1 VTNSIYAGLHP
12 DAQLSSAAEVDAAMH
27 DSLPAP
33 EAANEISNS
42 GAALKRTSEEA
53 GPDSPQPQAGS
64 RAVAA
69 NGKHEAM
76 PSSFDASAGKSQEG
90 DQDAALDASGLPEP
104 VAGSEAGQQT
114 EAAGAVDVAV
124 GKLAHRLRRN
134 ASRVAEA
141 EQLARAH
148 GEVQDVGA
156 PMPPPGS
163 SASPSAAA
171 SEVDKGAGSAD
182 GSPHA
187 SSSTLADSAA
197 ASLAE
202 GACQAAPPS
211 TSHPSAGVHGRNALY
226 LRAESL
232 MCTSDGCWCPR

>member
-1 VTNSIYAGLHP
+1 MTNSIYAGLHP
-12 DAQLSSAAEVDAAMH
+12 DAKLTSAAEADAAMH

-53 GPDSPQPQAGS
+53 GLDLLQPQAGS
-64 RAVAA
+64 GTVAA
-69 NGKHEAM
+69 IGKHEAM
-76 PSSFDASAGKSQEG
+76 PSSFDASAGKSQGG

-114 EAAGAVDVAV
+114 DAAGAVDVAV
-124 GKLAHRLRRN
+124 GNLAHRLRRN

-141 EQLARAH
+141 EQPARIH
-148 GEVQDVGA
+148 GELQDFGA
-156 PMPPPGS
+156 PMPPLGSNASS
-163 SASPSAAA
+163 SAAP
-171 SEVDKGAGSAD
+171 SEVNKGVGSAD
-182 GSPHA
+182 GNPHA
-187 SSSTLADSAA
+187 SSSTLADCAA

-211 TSHPSAGVHGRNALY
+211 TSHPSAGVHGQTALY
-226 LRAESL
+226 LKS
-232 MCTSDGCWCPR
+232 